1 MGFFSS
7 LFNKP
12 SKEDISK
19 FNLALNFR
27 AIPEI
32 VDLYQKSKVRYS
44 DLLDIDKYPM
54 QNFANERLA
63 KKVVISDT
71 GINHYPNLK
80 MVLIKVPST
89 EMMSEVAAALIMI
102 DTDMERAE
110 AFTMEYS
117 LGNYIICQPGL
128 NGQHYNLGIEVK
140 DGEEFAA
147 FVLKHIL
154 KKWAATPRSS
164 TNGRPRQPKVSEHSK
179 PQMPSFAPMQKKATV
194 SNFDKA
200 NTSESSPQFFPHSLD
215 NAQYQQAR
223 QSGMGTQVA
232 AMTMKSLIE
241 QMEAR
246 YAEWHGLFSVRAV
259 KNWVEVTCHK
269 GFGHDITMQAI
280 PCLWRRK
287 SYVESCMLLGVQ
299 RIVFID
305 AVAKTFDQLDINKL
319 NPANYN

>member
-27 AIPEI
+27 AIPGI
-32 VDLYQKSKVRYS
+32 VDLYQKSKVKYS

-63 KKVVISDT
+63 KEVTISDT

-102 DTDMERAE
+102 DTDMKRAE

-117 LGNYIICQPGL
+117 LDSYIICQPGL

-140 DGEEFAA
+140 DGEEFAE

-164 TNGRPRQPKVSEHSK
+164 TNSPTRPKVSETSK
-179 PQMPSFAPMQKKATV
+179 PQMPSFAPLQKKSTM
-194 SNFDKA
+194 SNSDKA
-200 NTSESSPQFFPHSLD
+200 NASESLPQYFPYLLD
-215 NAQYQQAR
+215 NTQFKHAR
-223 QSGMGTQVA
+223 QSGMGAQAA
-232 AMTMKSLIE
+232 AMTMNVLIE

-246 YAEWHGLFSVRAV
+246 YSEWKGLFSVRAV
-259 KNWVEVTCHK
+259 KNWIEVTCYK
-269 GFGHDITMQAI
+269 GFEDNTTIQAI

-287 SYVESCMLLGVQ
+287 SYVENCMLLSVQ

-305 AVAKTFDQLDINKL
+305 EVAKTFDQLDIDKL

>member
-1 MGFFSS
+1 MGFFSF
-7 LFNKP
+7 LFNRP

-27 AIPEI
+27 AIPVI
-32 VDLYQKSKVRYS
+32 VDLYQKSKVKYS

-63 KKVVISDT
+63 KEVTISDT
-71 GINHYPNLK
+71 GVNHYPNLK

-102 DTDMERAE
+102 DTDLKRAE

-128 NGQHYNLGIEVK
+128 NGQHYNLGIKVK

-154 KKWAATPRSS
+154 KKWAATPQSS
-164 TNGRPRQPKVSEHSK
+164 TNSPTQPKVSEPSK
-179 PQMPSFAPMQKKATV
+179 SQMPSFAPLQKKATV
-194 SNFDKA
+194 SNSDKA
-200 NTSESSPQFFPHSLD
+200 NASESLPQYFPYSLD
-215 NAQYQQAR
+215 NAQFKQAR
-223 QSGMGTQVA
+223 QSGMGAQAA
-232 AMTMKSLIE
+232 AMTMNGLIE

-246 YAEWHGLFSVRAV
+246 YSAWKGLFSVRAV
-259 KNWVEVTCHK
+259 KNWI
-269 GFGHDITMQAI
+269 ITV
-280 PCLWRRK
+280 R
-287 SYVESCMLLGVQ
+287 
-299 RIVFID
+299 
-305 AVAKTFDQLDINKL
+305 
-319 NPANYN
+319 

>member
-7 LFNKP
+7 LFNRP

-27 AIPEI
+27 AIPVI
-32 VDLYQKSKVRYS
+32 VDLYQKSKVKYS

-63 KKVVISDT
+63 KEVTISDT
-71 GINHYPNLK
+71 GVNHYPNLK

-102 DTDMERAE
+102 DTDLKRAE

-128 NGQHYNLGIEVK
+128 NGQHYNLGIKVK

-154 KKWAATPRSS
+154 KKWAATPQSS
-164 TNGRPRQPKVSEHSK
+164 TNSPTQPKVSEPSK
-179 PQMPSFAPMQKKATV
+179 SQMPSFAPLQKKATV
-194 SNFDKA
+194 SNSDKA
-200 NTSESSPQFFPHSLD
+200 NASESLPQYFPYSLD
-215 NAQYQQAR
+215 NAQFKQAR
-223 QSGMGTQVA
+223 QSGMGAQAA
-232 AMTMKSLIE
+232 AMAMKGLIE

-246 YAEWHGLFSVRAV
+246 YSAWKGLFSVRAV
-259 KNWVEVTCHK
+259 KNWIEVTCYK
-269 GFGHDITMQAI
+269 GFEDNTTIQAI

-287 SYVESCMLLGVQ
+287 SYVENCMLLGVQ

-305 AVAKTFDQLDINKL
+305 EVAKTFDQLDIDKL